1 MEFIE
6 FAKYA
11 GEYFVQQTDRQF
23 EGSGRPIGDLAG
35 TVYWGS
41 GRPIGDLADRL
52 GIWQADFGSGR
63 QILDLAGR
71 FRIWQADWHIWSQ
84 LTNNIASANRCS
96 LTFFKNIFFIPY

>member
-35 TVYWGS
+35 
-41 GRPIGDLADRL
+41 RL
-52 GIWQADFGSGR
+52 GIWQTDWGSGR

-71 FRIWQADWHIWSQ
+71 FWIWQADFGSGRQIG
-84 LTNNIASANRCS
+84 
-96 LTFFKNIFFIPY
+96 IFGHS